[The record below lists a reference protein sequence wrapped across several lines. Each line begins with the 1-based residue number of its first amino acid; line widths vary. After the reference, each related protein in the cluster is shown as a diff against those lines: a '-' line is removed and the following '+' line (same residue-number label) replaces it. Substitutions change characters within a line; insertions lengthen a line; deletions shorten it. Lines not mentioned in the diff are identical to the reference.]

1 MMDASINTMPVRD
14 RDTVG
19 VPGITTNGAV
29 QNNGN
34 HHIKTWDD
42 GDDSP
47 SFSDFIDTI
56 NPLQHIPIVNTIYRH
71 LTGDTE
77 GAAADLAGG
86 ALWGGPI
93 GLALAGIG
101 LSIEDQSGEDPGE
114 MLYAAVFGDDKQ
126 GDSGTAVAQ
135 NSKTGQTG
143 NADEDGDT
151 PPAPAAAPR
160 EAVSLSNADDG
171 AGPVKSGDYLVF
183 GGNAAGSTRPVT
195 SASAAA
201 AAAAASVGPAHAAK
215 NQRPAISAADSLS
228 RNTASGQ
235 DGLTRQGDY
244 VVFGS
249 QTAPQAS
256 PQVAAAAETP
266 DITSAVS
273 AEASPMQSTLN
284 RATNRNGPLN
294 PLPARRNIT
303 PPGTLPLPTTGP
315 GAVPGGHSQAL
326 GNKSAQPSNDWF
338 ADAFN
343 RNMDKY
349 DGMKPSTTATGAYDA
364 AAQTN
369 AATNAAA
376 TIN

>member
-1 MMDASINTMPVRD
+1 MMDASNNTMPVRD

-29 QNNGN
+29 QNNSK
-34 HHIKTWDD
+34 HHIQTWND

-56 NPLQHIPIVNTIYRH
+56 NPLQHIPVVNTIYRH

-93 GLALAGIG
+93 GLALASIG
-101 LSIEDQSGEDPGE
+101 LSIEDQAGEDPGD

-126 GDSGTAVAQ
+126 TDSGTAVAQ
-135 NSKTGQTG
+135 
-143 NADEDGDT
+143 ADKAQDDSAAEDAEA

-160 EAVSLSNADDG
+160 EAVSMSNADDG

-183 GGNAAGSTRPVT
+183 GGQAAGSTRPV
-195 SASAAA
+195 ASAAMPA
-201 AAAAASVGPAHAAK
+201 TPAAASHAAK
-215 NQRPAISAADSLS
+215 SQRPAISAADSLS
-228 RNTASGQ
+228 QKGVSAS
-235 DGLTRQGDY
+235 DGLNRQGDY
-244 VVFGS
+244 IVFGG
-249 QTAPQAS
+249 QAAPQAAATQAA
-256 PQVAAAAETP
+256 PQVAAASEAT
-266 DITSAVS
+266 DVTSAIS
-273 AEASPMQSTLN
+273 PETSPMQSTLN
-284 RATNRNGPLN
+284 RAANRNGPLN
-294 PLPARRNIT
+294 PLPARRAIT

-349 DGMKPSTTATGAYDA
+349 DGMKAPAKASSAYDA

-369 AATNAAA
+369 AAA